1 MESARGGGK
10 GWGGGEGQEVG
21 GTSEK
26 VGGSRDKE
34 LKGLGEENDADGQ
47 VKWHLELT
55 ETFFLLLL
63 SLYLCHRYPHI
74 PLYNGDSD
82 PMCGLY
88 VMYIFESNMKEI
100 TMHSCKNIL
109 FSAQLFT
116 FRPLYALTV

>member
-55 ETFFLLLL
+55 ETFFCCCYPSIYVTDTLTFPFIMETVIPCVAFM
-63 SLYLCHRYPHI
+63 LC
-74 PLYNGDSD
+74 
-82 PMCGLY
+82 
-88 VMYIFESNMKEI
+88 
-100 TMHSCKNIL
+100 
-109 FSAQLFT
+109 T
-116 FRPLYALTV
+116 FLRVI